1 MPLPKRS
8 IEPVHVARSV
18 YQQDELQSVELETVT
33 NTTLTNIIRQLSSLS
48 KHAEDVFGELARDV
62 GNIGDRANSLQAR
75 IDRLAIKVT
84 QLDSTVEEVPLTD
97 ITRKKAFKSAKN
109 FDQQI
114 FSRATMPAPMLE
126 TYAQCDK
133 PPPLDKLNVYRD
145 DGKDGL
151 KFYTDPNYFF
161 ELWRQEMLKDTER
174 VMHDKGKKMHRPRQ
188 DGGASGRGH
197 KKRVRTPHNTRDKQ
211 RQIAISHGE
220 TLMPNNVIYRTPN
233 SVVNEET
240 IYGTQLVEIHTTTD
254 SESIAQANPQQQQQ
268 DGDQQLLQLLLLLQ
282 NEEREGG
289 GGDGG
294 DGTFLLNRNNNN
306 KQYFVVNSSDSNNF
320 DEFTCMGTYDTRPPR
335 PNSIELRRSYQS
347 EQIDGVYGPLS
358 PQTAGQMMANVQGGG
373 SQYASAA
380 YAANGMHPSQ
390 QMLQQGGMQ
399 QQSQHQQMYEDA
411 MYHQSHNLYGQT
423 GQGGPMSPEPIYAPG
438 TPSRTKPRPS
448 VPPPAPPSNGS
459 GGGTPTASNANTPT
473 RGRSMSTSRDAL
485 PPPPP
490 IPDGMVNT
498 NSPSQMLA
506 AMNGVPGGSGHI
518 AAKLLAR
525 TNSTSRAGSPQLAP
539 SNSVQDANALVMA
552 QLNNTINSFNTLSMG
567 GGMSQHQ
574 QLNSL
579 SDLPPPPPVPDQGYY
594 GSKHEP
600 KLSPPNAA
608 PPPPPPPPP
617 LDENGAS
624 PMQPQAPHQIM
635 PKPLP
640 NGDIQTNGLKHIPKK
655 ILPPYHDTR
664 SDLMKSIRDGITLR
678 KVEKSEQKEI
688 ERNTGLHDVASI
700 LARRVAIELSESE
713 DSDSDDDS
721 EGWMEPNETS
731 A

>member
-97 ITRKKAFKSAKN
+97 ITRKKAFKSAKI

-114 FSRATMPAPMLE
+114 FSRSTMPAPMLE
-126 TYAQCDK
+126 TYALCDK

-174 VMHDKGKKMHRPRQ
+174 VMHDKGKKTHRPRQ
-188 DGGASGRGH
+188 EGAGGSGPNNRH
-197 KKRVRTPHNTRDKQ
+197 KKRVRTPHNTREQQ
-211 RQIAISHGE
+211 RQKALGHGE

-233 SVVNEET
+233 AMPNEEAGYDNMG
-240 IYGTQLVEIHTTTD
+240 IYD
-254 SESIAQANPQQQQQ
+254 S
-268 DGDQQLLQLLLLLQ
+268 
-282 NEEREGG
+282 
-289 GGDGG
+289 
-294 DGTFLLNRNNNN
+294 
-306 KQYFVVNSSDSNNF
+306 
-320 DEFTCMGTYDTRPPR
+320 RPPR

-347 EQIDGVYGPLS
+347 EQIDGTGYEQLT
-358 PQTAGQMMANVQGGG
+358 PQAAAN
-373 SQYASAA
+373 QYAAA
-380 YAANGMHPSQ
+380 YGTNGISASPHMH
-390 QMLQQGGMQ
+390 LQQQHHHQ
-399 QQSQHQQMYEDA
+399 QQQQQLYDGTL
-411 MYHQSHNLYGQT
+411 YHQSHGIY
-423 GQGGPMSPEPIYAPG
+423 GQGGQGAMSPEQIYGPG
-438 TPSRTKPRPS
+438 TPSRNKPRPS
-448 VPPPAPPSNGS
+448 QPPPAPPSNGS
-459 GGGTPTASNANTPT
+459 GGGTPTTSNANTPT

-490 IPDGMVNT
+490 VPDAV
-498 NSPSQMLA
+498 SPLS
-506 AMNGVPGGSGHI
+506 AMNGMASAHM
-518 AAKLLAR
+518 AAKLLGR
-525 TNSTSRAGSPQLAP
+525 TNSTSRAGSPQMAP
-539 SNSVQDANALVMA
+539 SNSAQNANDMVLA
-552 QLNNTINSFNTLSMG
+552 QLNNTFNNMGIVNSN
-567 GGMSQHQ
+567 

-579 SDLPPPPPVPDQGYY
+579 SDLPPPPPVPDQH
-594 GSKHEP
+594 SP
-600 KLSPPNAA
+600 KMSPPNVA

-617 LDENGAS
+617 VEDGMGAVQ
-624 PMQPQAPHQIM
+624 MQSHPHQIL
-635 PKPLP
+635 PKAMTNGELQLCQP
-640 NGDIQTNGLKHIPKK
+640 NGGAHLVSAKK
-655 ILPPYHDTR
+655 IQPPIYDPR
-664 SDLMKSIRDGITLR
+664 NDLMKSIRDGIILR
-678 KVEKSEQKEI
+678 KVEKSELKEI
-688 ERNTGLHDVASI
+688 ERNTAMLDVASI

-713 DSDSDDDS
+713 DSDSEDDS

>member
-97 ITRKKAFKSAKN
+97 ITRKKAFKSAKV

-126 TYAQCDK
+126 TYSQCDK
-133 PPPLDKLNVYRD
+133 PPPLDKLNIYRD

-188 DGGASGRGH
+188 DGTSGSGGAGGRGH
-197 KKRVRTPHNTRDKQ
+197 KKRVRTPHNTREKQ
-211 RQIAISHGE
+211 RQIAIGHGE

-233 SVVNEET
+233 SVVNEEAG
-240 IYGTQLVEIHTTTD
+240 YG
-254 SESIAQANPQQQQQ
+254 S
-268 DGDQQLLQLLLLLQ
+268 
-282 NEEREGG
+282 
-289 GGDGG
+289 
-294 DGTFLLNRNNNN
+294 
-306 KQYFVVNSSDSNNF
+306 
-320 DEFTCMGTYDTRPPR
+320 MGVYETRPPR

-347 EQIDGVYGPLS
+347 EQIDGVYGPLT
-358 PQTAGQMMANVQGGG
+358 PQTAANVIANSSGGT
-373 SQYASAA
+373 QYASA
-380 YAANGMHPSQ
+380 YAINANGMMSAQ
-390 QMLQQGGMQ
+390 QLQLQHQVALQQQ
-399 QQSQHQQMYEDA
+399 QQQQQQMYDDA
-411 MYHQSHNLYGQT
+411 MYHQSQGHYSQS
-423 GQGGPMSPEPIYAPG
+423 GQGPLSPEPIYAPG

-448 VPPPAPPSNGS
+448 QPPPAPPSNGS
-459 GGGTPTASNANTPT
+459 GGGTPNASTANTPT

-490 IPDGMVNT
+490 IPDGIANT
-498 NSPSQMLA
+498 TSPSQMI
-506 AMNGVPGGSGHI
+506 AMNGGGSHI

-525 TNSTSRAGSPQLAP
+525 TNSSSRAGSPQLAP

-552 QLNNTINSFNTLSMG
+552 QLNNTINSFNNMNIGGLSGQM
-567 GGMSQHQ
+567 
-574 QLNSL
+574 NSIN
-579 SDLPPPPPVPDQGYY
+579 DLPPPPPVPDQH
-594 GSKHEP
+594 SP

-617 LDENGAS
+617 LDENGGVQLS
-624 PMQPQAPHQIM
+624 QQQPHQIM
-635 PKPLP
+635 PKPLA
-640 NGDIQTNGLKHIPKK
+640 NGDIQLGQTNGVMIGQQQHIVGPKK
-655 ILPPYHDTR
+655 LLPPFHDTR
-664 SDLMKSIRDGITLR
+664 TDLMKAIRDGITLR

-688 ERNTGLHDVASI
+688 ERTTALHDVASI

-713 DSDSDDDS
+713 DSDSEDDS

>member
-75 IDRLAIKVT
+75 IDRLAVKVT

-97 ITRKKAFKSAKN
+97 ITRKKAFKSAKV

-114 FSRATMPAPMLE
+114 FSRATMPAPMMD

-174 VMHDKGKKMHRPRQ
+174 VMHDKGKKLNRPRQ
-188 DGGASGRGH
+188 EGGAGGAAGRGN
-197 KKRVRTPHNTRDKQ
+197 KKQKTKIRVPHNTREQQ
-211 RQIAISHGE
+211 RQRALVHGE

-233 SVVNEET
+233 SMVNEEAG
-240 IYGTQLVEIHTTTD
+240 YGIQLVKIQTV
-254 SESIAQANPQQQQQ
+254 SEVDIDLRQSTLDAHHQVVGNIQDVDTIKPYNMLSHLEKNSNVTKQTAVAIA
-268 DGDQQLLQLLLLLQ
+268 D
-282 NEEREGG
+282 
-289 GGDGG
+289 
-294 DGTFLLNRNNNN
+294 
-306 KQYFVVNSSDSNNF
+306 
-320 DEFTCMGTYDTRPPR
+320 MGVYETRPPR

-347 EQIDGVYGPLS
+347 EQIDGSTYEQLP
-358 PQTAGQMMANVQGGG
+358 PQMGN
-373 SQYASAA
+373 QYAPTFG
-380 YAANGMHPSQ
+380 NGMGGPP
-390 QMLQQGGMQ
+390 QMQL
-399 QQSQHQQMYEDA
+399 QHQQMYDA
-411 MYHQSHNLYGQT
+411 GLYQSHALYGQT
-423 GQGGPMSPEPIYAPG
+423 GQGVMSPEPIYGPG
-438 TPSRTKPRPS
+438 TPTRNKPRPS
-448 VPPPAPPSNGS
+448 QPPPAPPSNGS

-490 IPDGMVNT
+490 VPDVI
-498 NSPSQMLA
+498 SPMSG
-506 AMNGVPGGSGHI
+506 MNGANSGHM
-518 AAKLLAR
+518 AVKLLGRA
-525 TNSTSRAGSPQLAP
+525 NSSSGAGSPQMTP
-539 SNSVQDANALVMA
+539 NSVQNANDMVMT
-552 QLNNTINSFNTLSMG
+552 QLNNTFHSL
-567 GGMSQHQ
+567 GMSGN

-579 SDLPPPPPVPDQGYY
+579 SDLPPPPPVPDQH
-594 GSKHEP
+594 SP
-600 KLSPPNAA
+600 KMSPPNAA

-617 LDENGAS
+617 VEDGLGSGN
-624 PMQPQAPHQIM
+624 QHTLRPHQIL
-635 PKPLP
+635 PKSLA
-640 NGDIQTNGLKHIPKK
+640 NGEMQVGQQNGVPHIVAPKK
-655 ILPPYHDTR
+655 IMPPIYDPR
-664 SDLMKSIRDGITLR
+664 NDLMKAIRDGITLR

-688 ERNTGLHDVASI
+688 ERNAAPLDVASI

-713 DSDSDDDS
+713 DSDSEDDS

>member
-62 GNIGDRANSLQAR
+62 GSIGDRANSLQAR

-97 ITRKKAFKSAKN
+97 ITRKKAFKSAKV

-126 TYAQCDK
+126 TYALCDK

-174 VMHDKGKKMHRPRQ
+174 VMHDKGKKLNRPRQ
-188 DGGASGRGH
+188 DGGAGGAAGRGN
-197 KKRVRTPHNTRDKQ
+197 KKQKTKIRTPHNTREKQ
-211 RQIAISHGE
+211 RQLVLVHGE

-233 SVVNEET
+233 SMVNEEAG
-240 IYGTQLVEIHTTTD
+240 YGIQLVKIQTVGEADIDVRQCSLDAHHQVVGNVQDVDTVKPYNMLSHLENNSNVTKQTAVA
-254 SESIAQANPQQQQQ
+254 IA
-268 DGDQQLLQLLLLLQ
+268 D
-282 NEEREGG
+282 
-289 GGDGG
+289 
-294 DGTFLLNRNNNN
+294 
-306 KQYFVVNSSDSNNF
+306 
-320 DEFTCMGTYDTRPPR
+320 MGVYDTRPPR

-347 EQIDGVYGPLS
+347 EQIDGGTYEQLN
-358 PQTAGQMMANVQGGG
+358 PQMGNQYAASFVPNGMGGG
-373 SQYASAA
+373 
-380 YAANGMHPSQ
+380 Q
-390 QMLQQGGMQ
+390 QMHM
-399 QQSQHQQMYEDA
+399 QHQQIYDA
-411 MYHQSHNLYGQT
+411 GLYQSHALYGQT
-423 GQGGPMSPEPIYAPG
+423 GQGMMSPEPIYGPG

-448 VPPPAPPSNGS
+448 QPPPAPPSNGS

-490 IPDGMVNT
+490 VPDVM
-498 NSPSQMLA
+498 SPMS
-506 AMNGVPGGSGHI
+506 AMNGANSGLI
-518 AAKLLAR
+518 AAKLLGRA
-525 TNSTSRAGSPQLAP
+525 NSTSRAGSPQMTP
-539 SNSVQDANALVMA
+539 NSVQNANDMVMT
-552 QLNNTINSFNTLSMG
+552 QLSNTFNSMG
-567 GGMSQHQ
+567 MAGN

-579 SDLPPPPPVPDQGYY
+579 SDLPPPPPVPDQH
-594 GSKHEP
+594 SP
-600 KLSPPNAA
+600 KMSPPNAA

-617 LDENGAS
+617 AEDGMGGGNGNQHQQ
-624 PMQPQAPHQIM
+624 MRPHQILPKSLANGEM
-635 PKPLP
+635 PGQQ
-640 NGDIQTNGLKHIPKK
+640 NGVPHIIAAKK
-655 ILPPYHDTR
+655 MLPPIYDPR
-664 SDLMKSIRDGITLR
+664 NDLMKAIRDGITLR

-688 ERNTGLHDVASI
+688 ERNAAPLDVASI

-713 DSDSDDDS
+713 DSDSEDDS

>member
-97 ITRKKAFKSAKN
+97 ITRKKAFKSAKV

-114 FSRATMPAPMLE
+114 FSRSTMPALMLE

-151 KFYTDPNYFF
+151 KFYTDPDYFF
-161 ELWRQEMLKDTER
+161 ELWRQEMIKDTER
-174 VMHDKGKKMHRPRQ
+174 VMHDKGKKTHRPRQ
-188 DGGASGRGH
+188 EGAGGGQNNRH
-197 KKRVRTPHNTRDKQ
+197 NKRVRTPHNTREKQ
-211 RQIAISHGE
+211 RQIALGHGE

-233 SVVNEET
+233 AMPNEEAGYGNSVKPYNMLSHLENNSNLAKQT
-240 IYGTQLVEIHTTTD
+240 AIAITDMGIYD
-254 SESIAQANPQQQQQ
+254 S
-268 DGDQQLLQLLLLLQ
+268 
-282 NEEREGG
+282 
-289 GGDGG
+289 
-294 DGTFLLNRNNNN
+294 
-306 KQYFVVNSSDSNNF
+306 
-320 DEFTCMGTYDTRPPR
+320 RPLR

-347 EQIDGVYGPLS
+347 EQIDGSVYEPLT
-358 PQTAGQMMANVQGGG
+358 PQTAAN
-373 SQYASAA
+373 QYAAAYGTNGISAA
-380 YAANGMHPSQ
+380 SHMH
-390 QMLQQGGMQ
+390 MQ
-399 QQSQHQQMYEDA
+399 QQQQQQQQQLYDSSL
-411 MYHQSHNLYGQT
+411 YHQSHGIYGQS
-423 GQGGPMSPEPIYAPG
+423 GQGAMSPEQIYGPG

-448 VPPPAPPSNGS
+448 QPPPAPPSNGS

-490 IPDGMVNT
+490 VPDVV
-498 NSPSQMLA
+498 SPMSG
-506 AMNGVPGGSGHI
+506 MNGMASGHM
-518 AAKLLAR
+518 AAKLLGR
-525 TNSTSRAGSPQLAP
+525 TNSTSRAGSPQMAP
-539 SNSVQDANALVMA
+539 SNSAQNANDMVMA
-552 QLNNTINSFNTLSMG
+552 QLSNTFNSMG
-567 GGMSQHQ
+567 ITNSN

-579 SDLPPPPPVPDQGYY
+579 SDLPPPPPVPDQH
-594 GSKHEP
+594 SP
-600 KLSPPNAA
+600 KMSPPNVA

-617 LDENGAS
+617 VEEGGLGAVQ
-624 PMQPQAPHQIM
+624 MQSHPHQIM
-635 PKPLP
+635 PKALANGELQLCQP
-640 NGDIQTNGLKHIPKK
+640 NGGSHIVSAKK
-655 ILPPYHDTR
+655 IQAPFHDPR
-664 SDLMKSIRDGITLR
+664 NDLMKAIRDGIILR
-678 KVEKSEQKEI
+678 KVEKSELKEI
-688 ERNTGLHDVASI
+688 ERNTAMLDVASI

-713 DSDSDDDS
+713 DSDSEDDS
-721 EGWMEPNETS
+721 EGWMETNETS

>member
-197 KKRVRTPHNTRDKQ
+197 KKRVRTPHNTREKQ
-211 RQIAISHGE
+211 RQIAIGHGE

-233 SVVNEET
+233 SVVNEEAG
-240 IYGTQLVEIHTTTD
+240 YG
-254 SESIAQANPQQQQQ
+254 S
-268 DGDQQLLQLLLLLQ
+268 
-282 NEEREGG
+282 
-289 GGDGG
+289 
-294 DGTFLLNRNNNN
+294 
-306 KQYFVVNSSDSNNF
+306 
-320 DEFTCMGTYDTRPPR
+320 MGIYDTRPPR

-358 PQTAGQMMANVQGGG
+358 PQTAGQMMTNAQGGG
-373 SQYASAA
+373 SQYASTA

-390 QMLQQGGMQ
+390 QMLQHGGMQ
-399 QQSQHQQMYEDA
+399 QQSQQMYEDA
-411 MYHQSHNLYGQT
+411 LYHQSHGLYGQT

-518 AAKLLAR
+518 AAKLLGR

-617 LDENGAS
+617 LDENGTS
-624 PMQPQAPHQIM
+624 PMQSQAPHQIM

-640 NGDIQTNGLKHIPKK
+640 NGDIQSNGLKHIPKK
-655 ILPPYHDTR
+655 ILPPFHDTR

>member
-97 ITRKKAFKSAKN
+97 ITRKKAFKSAKV

-114 FSRATMPAPMLE
+114 FSRSTMPALMLE

-151 KFYTDPNYFF
+151 KFYTDPDYFF
-161 ELWRQEMLKDTER
+161 ELWRQEMIKDTER
-174 VMHDKGKKMHRPRQ
+174 VMHDKGKKTHRPRQ
-188 DGGASGRGH
+188 EGAGGGQNNRH
-197 KKRVRTPHNTRDKQ
+197 NKRVRTPHNTREKQ
-211 RQIAISHGE
+211 RQIALGHGE

-233 SVVNEET
+233 AMPNEEAGYGNMG
-240 IYGTQLVEIHTTTD
+240 IYD
-254 SESIAQANPQQQQQ
+254 S
-268 DGDQQLLQLLLLLQ
+268 
-282 NEEREGG
+282 
-289 GGDGG
+289 
-294 DGTFLLNRNNNN
+294 
-306 KQYFVVNSSDSNNF
+306 
-320 DEFTCMGTYDTRPPR
+320 RPLR

-347 EQIDGVYGPLS
+347 EQIDGSGYEPLT
-358 PQTAGQMMANVQGGG
+358 PQTAAN
-373 SQYASAA
+373 QYAAAYGTNGISAA
-380 YAANGMHPSQ
+380 SHMH
-390 QMLQQGGMQ
+390 MQ
-399 QQSQHQQMYEDA
+399 QQQQQQQQLYDSSL
-411 MYHQSHNLYGQT
+411 YHQSHGIYGQS
-423 GQGGPMSPEPIYAPG
+423 GQGAMSPEQIYGPG

-448 VPPPAPPSNGS
+448 QPPPAPPSNGS

-490 IPDGMVNT
+490 VPDVV
-498 NSPSQMLA
+498 SPMSG
-506 AMNGVPGGSGHI
+506 MNGMASGHM
-518 AAKLLAR
+518 AAKLLGR
-525 TNSTSRAGSPQLAP
+525 TNSTSRAGSPQMAP
-539 SNSVQDANALVMA
+539 SNSAHNANDMVMA
-552 QLNNTINSFNTLSMG
+552 QLSNTFNSMG
-567 GGMSQHQ
+567 ITNSN

-579 SDLPPPPPVPDQGYY
+579 SDFPPPPPVPDQH
-594 GSKHEP
+594 SP
-600 KLSPPNAA
+600 KMSPPNVA

-617 LDENGAS
+617 VEEGGLGAVQ
-624 PMQPQAPHQIM
+624 MQSHPHQIM
-635 PKPLP
+635 PKALANGELQLCQP
-640 NGDIQTNGLKHIPKK
+640 NGGSHIVSAKK
-655 ILPPYHDTR
+655 IQAPFHDPR
-664 SDLMKSIRDGITLR
+664 NDLMKAIRDGIILR
-678 KVEKSEQKEI
+678 KVEKSELKEI
-688 ERNTGLHDVASI
+688 ERNTAMLDVASI

-713 DSDSDDDS
+713 DSDSEDDS
-721 EGWMEPNETS
+721 EGWMETNETS

>member
-133 PPPLDKLNVYRD
+133 PPPLDKLNIYRD

-174 VMHDKGKKMHRPRQ
+174 VMHDKGKKMHKPRQ

-197 KKRVRTPHNTRDKQ
+197 KKRVRTPHNTREKQ
-211 RQIAISHGE
+211 RQIAIGHGE

-233 SVVNEET
+233 SVVNEEAG
-240 IYGTQLVEIHTTTD
+240 YG
-254 SESIAQANPQQQQQ
+254 S
-268 DGDQQLLQLLLLLQ
+268 
-282 NEEREGG
+282 
-289 GGDGG
+289 
-294 DGTFLLNRNNNN
+294 
-306 KQYFVVNSSDSNNF
+306 
-320 DEFTCMGTYDTRPPR
+320 MGIYDTRPPR

-358 PQTAGQMMANVQGGG
+358 PQTAGQMMANAQGGG
-373 SQYASAA
+373 SQYATTG
-380 YAANGMHPSQ
+380 YQGMA
-390 QMLQQGGMQ
+390 GGMQ
-399 QQSQHQQMYEDA
+399 QQQQHAHAQQMYEDA
-411 MYHQSHNLYGQT
+411 LYHQSQGLYGQT
-423 GQGGPMSPEPIYAPG
+423 GGQGGPMSPEPIYAPG

-448 VPPPAPPSNGS
+448 VPPPAPPGGSN
-459 GGGTPTASNANTPT
+459 GGTPTASNANTPT

-506 AMNGVPGGSGHI
+506 AMNGGIPPGGSGHI

-525 TNSTSRAGSPQLAP
+525 TNSTSRAGSPQLATG
-539 SNSVQDANALVMA
+539 NSVQDANAMVMA
-552 QLNNTINSFNTLSMG
+552 QLNNTINSFNTMSLG
-567 GGMSQHQ
+567 GGGQM
-574 QLNSL
+574 NSL
-579 SDLPPPPPVPDQGYY
+579 NDLPPPPPVPDQ
-594 GSKHEP
+594 HEP
-600 KLSPPNAA
+600 KLSPPNSA

-617 LDENGAS
+617 LDENGGTS
-624 PMQPQAPHQIM
+624 PIQTQAPHQIM

-655 ILPPYHDTR
+655 ILPPFHDTR

-688 ERNTGLHDVASI
+688 ERSTGLHDVASI

-713 DSDSDDDS
+713 ESESDDDS